1 MSILPFPTGEPEVPS
16 PPVMTPANDR
26 CLLKLVG
33 SEMAL
38 HDAMDIARRTIA
50 GDRRQEVLELL
61 SSALKANRD
70 VIERYLA
77 VSYPDRGLIVSGR

>member
-1 MSILPFPTGEPEVPS
+1 
-16 PPVMTPANDR
+16 
-26 CLLKLVG
+26 
-33 SEMAL
+33 MAL